1 MSRLG
6 MDADAVEAAGRE
18 LGGLATQVQRTV
30 QDIDRLVTSL
40 PAVWL
45 GPSVTRY
52 VHQWEG
58 GMRWQT
64 LGAMAQTLLS
74 VLGAAAEIITKPVGP
89 SDHRNMHKAS
99 RWINWRLMNGPT
111 LG

>member
-64 LGAMAQTLLS
+64 LGAADS
-74 VLGAAAEIITKPVGP
+74 VGRLGKTALANAAAQRQVSG
-89 SDHRNMHKAS
+89 
-99 RWINWRLMNGPT
+99 T
-111 LG
+111 LDGGGSGGGA